1 MSNLIRG
8 EFYKLRKSKYFVG
21 MMFLSVIVGFF
32 LTDMW
37 SRDREMNVMFAHYP
51 IDVLHSIGYA
61 FNFIVFSSFFFALL
75 AGEFIAKDF
84 KTHRLSNIFSY
95 GYSRN
100 KIILSKFI
108 VFIVCSLFL
117 EIIYL
122 TIFVIYVSSR
132 HGFCEVLNLSVIL
145 QFIRM
150 VVVGI
155 LFNLAT
161 ISLLALISV
170 LTKSSYIT
178 LIAPIFI
185 LFSFGYYVH
194 TGFRVH
200 ILEYMPYIYGGN
212 GLSTLKSEAAVIK
225 SIISLFLSF
234 GITIGVSLLYIKY
247 EDIR

>member
-37 SRDREMNVMFAHYP
+37 SRDREMNVMFADYP
-51 IDVLHSIGYA
+51 FDVLHSIGYA
-61 FNFIVFSSFFFALL
+61 FNFIVLSSFLFALL

-84 KTHRLSNIFSY
+84 NTHKLSNIFSY
-95 GYSRN
+95 GYSRS

-178 LIAPIFI
+178 FIAPIFI
-185 LFSFGYYVH
+185 LFSFGYYIH
-194 TGFRVH
+194 TGFSVH

-212 GLSTLKSEAAVIK
+212 RLSTLKSEAAVIK